1 MSQVEHELL
10 VFPEHHSVPLVVSG
24 VRLALSLV
32 FCVVLKIVVCS
43 FTFLQLAIVLSVLI
57 FTDSDHP
64 LDILS
69 LQTNKTKKC
78 IISLKKLT

>member
-10 VFPEHHSVPLVVSG
+10 VFPEHHNVPLVVSG

-32 FCVVLKIVVCS
+32 FCVVLKMVVCS

-64 LDILS
+64 LDIF
-69 LQTNKTKKC
+69 KIFKRTKRK
-78 IISLKKLT
+78 SALFH